1 MRRPIRTLG
10 ATTAPLASIGL
21 NFATEQPSEAKA
33 VIERSFAAGDRLLER
48 GSFEAGDLRIYRGI
62 NGNFHDTVPAA
73 SRNRMLGEMIR
84 TYHRVPVSSSRNI
97 ITFEHRDVRRRHDGH
112 HRIYE
117 AIIAGEPWR
126 AEWLMR
132 EHVSSVKGSLIKA
145 LAARNGDQADQTDE
159 PST

>member
-1 MRRPIRTLG
+1 MVSSVSASTNPHTWRHNG
-10 ATTAPLASIGL
+10 AARI
-21 NFATEQPSEAKA
+21 NRAKF
-33 VIERSFAAGDRLLER
+33 RNR
-48 GSFEAGDLRIYRGI
+48 AGDLRIYRGI

-73 SRNRMLGEMIR
+73 SRNGMLGEMIR
-84 TYHRVPVSSSRNI
+84 TCHRVPVSSSRNI
-97 ITFEHRDVRRRHDGH
+97 ITFEHRDVRHRHDGH

-117 AIIAGEPWR
+117 TIIAGEPWR

-132 EHVSSVKGSLIKA
+132 EHVSSVKGSLIRA